1 MSWNPFFADP
11 DIRTRRFWSDR
22 FWLAPVDAAQGKCGC
37 SLSRSDILGLV
48 EQRVAAQLGK
58 ILCPVVPKAKEQG
71 LAHFEQA
78 LVN

>member
-1 MSWNPFFADP
+1 VSWNPFFADP
-11 DIRTRRFWSDR
+11 DIRTGRFWSDR
-22 FWLAPVDAAQGKCGC
+22 FWLAPVDAAQGA
-37 SLSRSDILGLV
+37 LGV
-48 EQRVAAQLGK
+48 YTHVVSEDEQRVAAQLGR